1 MATAFVSVSYAH
13 HRALSAELDAIAV
26 ALGAHGI
33 TARIFVRDHAFAPED
48 ACTMMAAALRDL
60 RAADLLIAEVT
71 HKAIGV
77 GIEVGMAA
85 ALGKPV
91 VYVRHADA
99 EPSTTV
105 GGLAAATITYQ
116 HAADLRT
123 QLSETLAR
131 GLTPR

>member
-13 HRALSAELDAIAV
+13 YRALSAELDAIAAV
-26 ALGAHGI
+26 LSAHGI
-33 TARIFVRDHAFAPED
+33 TARIFVRDYAFAPED
-48 ACTMMAAALRDL
+48 TRAMMAAALHDL
-60 RAADLLIAEVT
+60 RTADLLIAEVT

-85 ALGKPV
+85 ALDKPIL
-91 VYVRHADA
+91 YVRHRDS

-105 GGLAAATITYQ
+105 GGLAAAAITYRD
-116 HAADLRT
+116 AADLRT
-123 QLSETLAR
+123 QLSETMAR

>member
-13 HRALSAELDAIAV
+13 HCALSAELDAIAG
-26 ALGAHGI
+26 ALSAHGI
-33 TARIFVRDHAFAPED
+33 TAHIFVRAYTFAPDD
-48 ACTMMAAALRDL
+48 ARAMMAAALRDL
-60 RAADLLIAEVT
+60 HAADLLIAEVT

-77 GIEVGMAA
+77 GVEVGMAA

-91 VYVRHADA
+91 IYVRHADA

-105 GGLAAATITYQ
+105 GGLAAAHITYRD
-116 HAADLRT
+116 AADLEA
-123 QLSETLAR
+123 QLSTTLAR